1 MQGWIMEKDEVD
13 INREL
18 LENCINNYMD
28 SMIEQTD
35 FTIDEAQNLTTRDC
49 RIFIKRYEE

>member
-1 MQGWIMEKDEVD
+1 MEKDEVD
-13 INREL
+13 INREREL
-18 LENCINNYMD
+18 LEDCINDYMD

-35 FTIDEAQNLTTRDC
+35 FTIEEAQNLTTRDC

>member
-35 FTIDEAQNLTTRDC
+35 FTIEEAQNLTTRDC